1 MLCQHFALKDL
12 GQLHY
17 FLSVETS
24 WDTDGSLHLSQTKYI
39 KDLLSKT
46 SMLTTKLQPTLIISS
61 PCFSQDRTTV
71 VDNSMLYHYEV
82 GSLQYFLSQEL
93 NSLITST
100 KFVTSCINHN
110 FTTGK
115 FISHNFTTGSC

>member
-61 PCFSQDRTTV
+61 PRFSQDGTTV
-71 VDNSMLYHYEV
+71 VDNSMLYHYVV
-82 GSLQYFLSQEL
+82 GSPQYYLSQEL
-93 NSLITST
+93 NSRITST

-115 FISHNFTTGSC
+115 LLKEPCVI